1 MNMGNAIIY
10 NWLSLTSF
18 SYITESETKV
28 REAMMNLIPEELR
41 EETTFGRRVMHG
53 QYNDRI
59 VKLELR
65 FTKKKKISQIVNN
78 FQAKISPADKKEL
91 TYNFKNQWDAENR
104 VLHLRINKQQAYF
117 DKIKLDS
124 GGDIIKWALKFT
136 IYDTSKKD
144 TETVTREFLEEK
156 GMFHSE
162 K

>member
-1 MNMGNAIIY
+1 MENAIVY
-10 NWLSLTSF
+10 NWLTLTSF

-41 EETTFGRRVMHG
+41 EETSFERRVMHG

-59 VKLELR
+59 IKLELR
-65 FTKKKKISQIVNN
+65 FTKKKKIGQIVDS
-78 FQAKISPADKKEL
+78 FQSKIPPTDKKGL
-91 TYNFKNQWDAENR
+91 VYNFKDQWDAENR
-104 VLHLRINKQQAYF
+104 VWHLRINKQQAYL
-117 DKIKLDS
+117 DEIKLDR

-136 IYDTSKKD
+136 IYDTGDKD
-144 TETVTREFLEEK
+144 AEAVTREFLEEK